1 MISIHLIIFNL
12 IWNKLSAGTSPFS
25 FSSRSLH
32 LACSDRLRTSCRP
45 QEPCPSAV
53 LDVSRVYFPLFFCSI
68 NGFSLL
74 INRLFS
80 VGFSRTCWLRN
91 NKEAA
96 LLFELMNVW
105 REYFLWFFF
114 LPAINKWP
122 ALPGHQ
128 SAGHTLDENGL
139 NKFTTFSASVAGK
152 SAESLHQVA
161 LVFTLA
167 ILGSSFVTID
177 GQFNAICDLV
187 SWKIN

>member
-1 MISIHLIIFNL
+1 MPAPLRF
-12 IWNKLSAGTSPFS
+12 
-25 FSSRSLH
+25 RSV
-32 LACSDRLRTSCRP
+32 
-45 QEPCPSAV
+45 AV
-53 LDVSRVYFPLFFCSI
+53 LITWHAATVFGRRVGPKNLVHQQCSTSRESTFLFFFVQSTASRCSSI
-68 NGFSLL
+68 DCSALASLGL
-74 INRLFS
+74 VGSEITKRLPCCSNWWMSGASIF
-80 VGFSRTCWLRN
+80 FD
-91 NKEAA
+91 
-96 LLFELMNVW
+96 
-105 REYFLWFFF
+105 FFF

-139 NKFTTFSASVAGK
+139 NKFTAFSASVAGK

-167 ILGSSFVTID
+167 NLGSSFVTID